1 MEKKWLLRQLR
12 EPLRVRHLRIPKPEL
27 GESLRV
33 LVEQCHHAE
42 LLCEPTQLSQGR
54 GLLGQIH
61 EVRAHS
67 PLREEPQR
75 LAGLSTLPDAEY
87 LDFQNELSRWLR
99 LQMPNREMSQAR
111 EVIYSPAWWIPGGH
125 LQTLWGKLFRRQSA
139 APTTLERWDTP
150 DGDFVELHRLAAPK
164 ASPRL
169 ILLHGLEGTVRSH
182 YAQGLLGEAA
192 RRGWAADLL
201 IFRSCG
207 SEINRARRF
216 YHSGETTDLA
226 LVIDR
231 IVAQAPNAKVALAG
245 VSLGGNVLLKF
256 LGERGNDL
264 PPQLV
269 AAAAISVPFDLGRS
283 AQRIRR
289 GFSAVYQRFFLKS
302 LKRKALE
309 KLARYP
315 DLAERGSI
323 LGVRTMEDFD
333 NVITAPLHGYRDARD
348 YYERASSL
356 FSLERIRLNT
366 LLLSAV
372 DDPMLP
378 PEVLDEVR
386 EAARANPAL
395 HIEFVGKGGHAGFVT
410 GSLPWRPFYYAEYR
424 VGEFFASR
432 FQEAASV
439 PLTKQRSR

>member
-1 MEKKWLLRQLR
+1 M
-12 EPLRVRHLRIPKPEL
+12 
-27 GESLRV
+27 
-33 LVEQCHHAE
+33 
-42 LLCEPTQLSQGR
+42 
-54 GLLGQIH
+54 
-61 EVRAHS
+61 
-67 PLREEPQR
+67 
-75 LAGLSTLPDAEY
+75 
-87 LDFQNELSRWLR
+87 
-99 LQMPNREMSQAR
+99 AR
-111 EVIYSPAWWIPGGH
+111 EVIYSPAWWIPGAH
-125 LQTLWGKLFRRQSA
+125 LQTLWGKLFRRQPA
-139 APTTLERWDTP
+139 ARTTLERWDTP
-150 DGDFVELHRLAAPK
+150 DGDFVELHRLSAPK
-164 ASPRL
+164 GSPRV

-207 SEINRARRF
+207 SEMNRARRF
-216 YHSGETTDLA
+216 YHSGETTDLSFV
-226 LVIDR
+226 LDR
-231 IVAQAPNAKVALAG
+231 IVAEAPDAVIAMAG

-256 LGERGNDL
+256 LGERGADL
-264 PPQLV
+264 PPRLV

-283 AQRIRR
+283 AERIQH
-289 GFSAVYQRFFLKS
+289 GFSTVYQRFFLRS

-315 DLAERGSI
+315 DLAERGKI

-348 YYERASSL
+348 YYARASSL
-356 FSLERIRLNT
+356 FALGRIRINT

-386 EAARANPAL
+386 DEARANPSL
-395 HIEFVGKGGHAGFVT
+395 HLEFVGKGGHAGFVT

-424 VGEFFASR
+424 VGEFFAGR
-432 FQEAASV
+432 FEEAAPVS
-439 PLTKQRSR
+439 LTKHRSR